1 MTVPE
6 DSLRLTNINVVDH
19 HILPTP
25 GQIREDLNPSRK
37 AFDVVARGRETV
49 RGILDGTDPRKFVV
63 IGPCSIHDVEGALDY
78 AERLKKLS
86 DRVQDQ
92 LLLVMRVYFEK
103 PRTTVGWKGLIN
115 DPHMDDSFDIEAGI
129 RIARKLLMDLAELG
143 LPTATEAL
151 DPIVPQYIS
160 DLISWIAIGARTTE
174 SQTHRELASG
184 LSTPVGFKNGTD
196 GNIQV
201 AINAMKSSLTPHSFL
216 GVDSEGRIAVY
227 KTKGNPY
234 NHVVL
239 RGGKQ
244 PNYDPGNVTQCLELL
259 KKEGLRQKLMID
271 CSHGNSQKD
280 HRNQPVVFANVLD
293 QMIAG
298 NQALCSWMV
307 ESNIEEGSQEIPH
320 DLKQLKYGVSVTDK
334 CIDWDTTEKMI
345 LDAHK
350 KLQNRQ

>member
-1 MTVPE
+1 MSVPE
-6 DSLRLTNINVVDH
+6 DSLKLTNINVLDH
-19 HILPTP
+19 RTLPTP
-25 GQIREDLNPSRK
+25 GQIREELNPSRQ
-37 AFDVVARGRETV
+37 AFDVVEKGRKIIQA
-49 RGILDGTDPRKFVV
+49 ILDGQDPRRFLV
-63 IGPCSIHDVEGALDY
+63 IGPCSIHDLKGAMDY
-78 AERLKKLS
+78 AHRLKELA

-92 LLLVMRVYFEK
+92 LVLIMRVYFEK

-115 DPHMDDSFDIEAGI
+115 DPHMDDSFDIESGI
-129 RIARKLLMDLAELG
+129 KIARQLLMDLAELG

-201 AINAMKSSLTPHSFL
+201 AINALKSSLNPHSFL

-227 KTKGNPY
+227 RTKGNAY
-234 NHVVL
+234 SHVVL
-239 RGGKQ
+239 RGGKE
-244 PNYDPGNVTQCLELL
+244 PNYDATSVARCLDLL
-259 KKEGLRQKLMID
+259 KKEGLRTKLMVD

-280 HRNQPVVFANVLD
+280 HRNQPKVFNSVLD

-307 ESNIEEGSQEIPH
+307 ESNIEEGSQDIPE
-320 DLKQLKYGVSVTDK
+320 DLSQLKYGVSVTDK
-334 CIDWDTTEKMI
+334 CIDWNTTEAMI
-345 LDAHK
+345 TEAYQ
-350 KLQNRQ
+350 KLSR